1 MKKILLIGLLLAVL
15 SISMLTAQISVD
27 IGGGIS
33 MAMLDEDD
41 FDDAWGGQVN
51 LKLWSIP

>member
-1 MKKILLIGLLLAVL
+1 LLAVL